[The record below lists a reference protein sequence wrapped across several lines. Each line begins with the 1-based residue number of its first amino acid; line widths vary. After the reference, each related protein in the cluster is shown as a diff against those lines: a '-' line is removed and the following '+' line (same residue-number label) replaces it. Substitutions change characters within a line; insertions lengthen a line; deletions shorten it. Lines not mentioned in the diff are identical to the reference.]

1 MIYYGNMTDIIQNGD
16 IFSLTV
22 HDEAKR
28 ATIVFVPQFAAPIE
42 LKVTDDNE
50 SAYDGMVEAA
60 ALGVARKQIGGNQ
73 VTVRYDSG
81 DKELDEI
88 TVR

>member
-1 MIYYGNMTDIIQNGD
+1 MTDIIQNGD
-16 IFSLTV
+16 IFSLIV

-50 SAYDGMVEAA
+50 SAYDRMVEAA

>member
-1 MIYYGNMTDIIQNGD
+1 MSQIIQNGD

-28 ATIVFVPQFAAPIE
+28 ATIVFVPQFAPPIE
-42 LKVTDDNE
+42 LKLTDDNE

-60 ALGVARKQIGGNQ
+60 ALGVARKLVGGNQ